1 MLLAQ
6 LDSLVN
12 VANKA
17 ILQSVI
23 TFRRMALEVI
33 KGLFVRNPPIT
44 LETGNDLNTD
54 KAEEI
59 EKVRNEPKTPETAKK
74 RHWWQRR

>member
-1 MLLAQ
+1 M
-6 LDSLVN
+6 
-12 VANKA
+12 K
-17 ILQSVI
+17 
-23 TFRRMALEVI
+23 EVI
-33 KGLFVRNPPIT
+33 SLILKQITPNIYNADIRGYSFNVFEGLFVKNPPIT

>member
-1 MLLAQ
+1 MGRSSKLY
-6 LDSLVN
+6 
-12 VANKA
+12 
-17 ILQSVI
+17 I
-23 TFRRMALEVI
+23 F
-33 KGLFVRNPPIT
+33 KGPFVKNPPIT